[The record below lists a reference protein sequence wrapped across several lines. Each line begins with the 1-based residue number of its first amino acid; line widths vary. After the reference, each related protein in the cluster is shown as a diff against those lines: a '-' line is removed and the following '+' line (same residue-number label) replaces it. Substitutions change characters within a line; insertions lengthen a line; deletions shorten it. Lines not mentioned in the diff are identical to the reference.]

1 LAFYAEIS
9 KKELQL
15 ANHVYLKIPNF
26 LDYTT
31 SLFKKFDNFVLSGW
45 SRALPILPNVF
56 SCYVTILNT

>member
-1 LAFYAEIS
+1 MVFYLRFINAGLRDGIRPYFLLAFYAEIS

-31 SLFKKFDNFVLSGW
+31 SLFKKFENFVL
-45 SRALPILPNVF
+45 
-56 SCYVTILNT
+56 

>member
-1 LAFYAEIS
+1 MLVCMTELGHIYLLAFYAEIS

-31 SLFKKFDNFVLSGW
+31 LTMF
-45 SRALPILPNVF
+45 I
-56 SCYVTILNT
+56 